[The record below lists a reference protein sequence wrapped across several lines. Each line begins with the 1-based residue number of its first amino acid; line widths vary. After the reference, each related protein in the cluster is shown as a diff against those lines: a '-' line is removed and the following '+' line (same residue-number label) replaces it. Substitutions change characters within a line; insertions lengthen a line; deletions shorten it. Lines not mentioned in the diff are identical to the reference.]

1 MIKSLTIADR
11 LMEMMSAY
19 ESADHAKAQVLGK
32 EIGHS
37 MLQEAGVL
45 REAHLI
51 QPSEIVITE
60 SKNGSFKIKL
70 RTYYRSFKKK
80 K

>member
-1 MIKSLTIADR
+1 MMKSLTIADR
-11 LMEMMSAY
+11 LMEMMTAY

-51 QPSEIVITE
+51 QPSKTIKTDR
-60 SKNGSFKIKL
+60 KNGSLKFEKG
-70 RTYYRSFKKK
+70 TYYRYFKRNK
-80 K
+80 